1 MSLKTISSREARQD
15 WRSLLDRVLRGEDV
29 IIERHGKA
37 VAVLI
42 PVEDYEALQD
52 ELEDRRA
59 ARRAAAVYQAWK
71 EDASIAKPYREVRDS
86 LVEEGLL
93 DE

>member
-1 MSLKTISSREARQD
+1 MNLKSIKSGDARQG
-15 WRSLLDRVLRGEDV
+15 WRSVLDRVLKGEDV
-29 IIERHGKA
+29 LIERNGKA

-52 ELEDRRA
+52 ELEERRATRRA
-59 ARRAAAVYQAWK
+59 AMAYQAWK
-71 EDASIAKPYREVRDS
+71 QDESLGRPYQQVREEMIQD
-86 LVEEGLL
+86 GLL